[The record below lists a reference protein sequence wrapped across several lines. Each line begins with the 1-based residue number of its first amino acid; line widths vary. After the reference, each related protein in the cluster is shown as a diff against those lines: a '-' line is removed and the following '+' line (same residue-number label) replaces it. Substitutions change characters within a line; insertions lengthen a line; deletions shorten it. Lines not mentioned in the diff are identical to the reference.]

1 MNTPADGI
9 LHKTTEVKMAKKDER
24 NLNITIKNQEEE
36 KGNLLISISDVL
48 KNMKRYLAVWLVAA
62 IVFGIITACY
72 VSYKTS
78 SYSAPINA
86 LVSFSYDGIEKG
98 KDPSGRDFDINSV
111 KNPTV
116 VTAAL
121 TELNMDISHLDGIRE
136 GITFSGFIPEDA
148 INRITAYKSV
158 YESGANGSLSAA
170 EAMLDVTYYPTK
182 FEINFDYS
190 KAGLSRKDGVQ
201 VLNQI
206 LECYKDYFYDQYGF
220 NSSLGI
226 AVPAVSYTDYDYAE
240 QVDVFRTTLE
250 TLERYIKQLA
260 NDDTTLFRS
269 TATGYTFNDLYQAA
283 TTIESIDLDRISSY
297 ISVNN
302 ITNDKEAS
310 IAYYDYRIEN
320 LTRTQAQLEERLASV
335 NASIAQY
342 QKDAV
347 IILNGGDSPDASYT
361 QTSDEYDKLFENYTS
376 ISTDLASTK
385 QNIEFYKARRE
396 ALNGDRNATSKQK
409 EQVETDLASLSEKL
423 SNLVSLTEQTADEYY
438 EDVAFANAYS
448 ILVPAV
454 NSAGATLHSIISS
467 CLIPVIMVE
476 ALVFIVYLIAAFV
489 KSLKLKPKKKA
500 AEGDDDDEAAE
511 PEEAAEAVAEVIE
524 EVSAEETDK
533 TETKKKK

>member
-1 MNTPADGI
+1 
-9 LHKTTEVKMAKKDER
+9 MAKKDER

-409 EQVETDLASLSEKL
+409 EQVEADLASLSEKL

-489 KSLKLKPKKKA
+489 KSLKLKPKKKT
-500 AEGDDDDEAAE
+500 AEGDDDDEATE

>member
-361 QTSDEYDKLFENYTS
+361 QTSDEYDKLFENYNS

-409 EQVETDLASLSEKL
+409 EQVEADLASLSEKL

-467 CLIPVIMVE
+467 CLMPVIMVE
-476 ALVFIVYLIAAFV
+476 ALVFVVYLIAAFV

>member
-361 QTSDEYDKLFENYTS
+361 QTSDEYDKLFENYNS

-409 EQVETDLASLSEKL
+409 EQVEADLASLSEKL

-467 CLIPVIMVE
+467 CLMPVIMVE
-476 ALVFIVYLIAAFV
+476 ALVFVVYLIAAFV

-511 PEEAAEAVAEVIE
+511 SEEAAEAVAEVIE

>member
-1 MNTPADGI
+1 
-9 LHKTTEVKMAKKDER
+9 MAKKDER

-361 QTSDEYDKLFENYTS
+361 QTSDEYDKLFENYNS

-409 EQVETDLASLSEKL
+409 EQVEADLASLSEKL

-454 NSAGATLHSIISS
+454 NSVGATLHSIISS
-467 CLIPVIMVE
+467 CLMPVIMVE
-476 ALVFIVYLIAAFV
+476 ALVFVVYLIATFV

>member
-361 QTSDEYDKLFENYTS
+361 QTSDEYDKLFENYNS

-409 EQVETDLASLSEKL
+409 EQVEADLASLSEKL

-454 NSAGATLHSIISS
+454 NSVGATLHSIISS
-467 CLIPVIMVE
+467 CLMPVIMVE
-476 ALVFIVYLIAAFV
+476 ALVFVVYLIAAFV

>member
-1 MNTPADGI
+1 
-9 LHKTTEVKMAKKDER
+9 
-24 NLNITIKNQEEE
+24 
-36 KGNLLISISDVL
+36 
-48 KNMKRYLAVWLVAA
+48 
-62 IVFGIITACY
+62 
-72 VSYKTS
+72 
-78 SYSAPINA
+78 
-86 LVSFSYDGIEKG
+86 
-98 KDPSGRDFDINSV
+98 
-111 KNPTV
+111 
-116 VTAAL
+116 
-121 TELNMDISHLDGIRE
+121 
-136 GITFSGFIPEDA
+136 
-148 INRITAYKSV
+148 
-158 YESGANGSLSAA
+158 
-170 EAMLDVTYYPTK
+170 MLDVTYYPTK

-361 QTSDEYDKLFENYTS
+361 QTSDEYDKLFENYNS
-376 ISTDLASTK
+376 ISTDLESTK
-385 QNIEFYKARRE
+385 QNIDFYNARRE

-409 EQVETDLASLSEKL
+409 EQVEADLASLSEKL

-467 CLIPVIMVE
+467 CLMPVIMVE
-476 ALVFIVYLIAAFV
+476 ALVFVVYLIAAFV